1 MGAAM
6 IRSSRRYTRGLAEED
21 AAAAAA
27 AAAPYPPAIV
37 NVRFPFR
44 PP

>member
-21 AAAAAA
+21 AAAAE
-27 AAAPYPPAIV
+27 APYPPAIV

>member
-1 MGAAM
+1 M

-21 AAAAAA
+21 AAAAAE
-27 AAAPYPPAIV
+27 APYPPAIV

>member
-27 AAAPYPPAIV
+27 EAPYPPAIV